1 MGTVKMTKR
10 PKLEQPKSKK
20 ATTNISGGVNA
31 DQIDVAADVVGRD
44 KNTYITFAE
53 KPGKPFSRGRI
64 PDRRII
70 VGASVG
76 VILVVILV
84 LMFIFRPTP
93 IILTNSNWNN
103 YVEDTARSSLSL
115 KAVPGTNHAIDISFD
130 LKPGGWAG
138 IYKKLSLPPF
148 RSIKVFYKG
157 TGASNTIE
165 LKLIDKNETIF
176 EARWPHT
183 TNTGGQGQSWELP
196 YSEFRCRKG
205 SGTCQDENAVRSL
218 TLRPED
224 LDRIDVSFANK
235 SEYADEAGSGQVIIE
250 EIQIVP

>member
-1 MGTVKMTKR
+1 MTKR
-10 PKLEQPKSKK
+10 PKSEQPKSKK

-70 VGASVG
+70 VGVSVG
-76 VILVVILV
+76 VILVIILA
-84 LMFIFRPTP
+84 LILIFRPVP

-103 YVEDTARSSLSL
+103 YVQDTARSSLSL
-115 KAVPGTNHAIDISFD
+115 KAVLGTNHAIDISFD
-130 LKPGGWAG
+130 FKPGGWAG
-138 IYKKLSLPPF
+138 IYKKQSLPPF
-148 RSIKVFYKG
+148 RSIRFLYKG

-176 EARWPHT
+176 EVIWPHT
-183 TNTGGQGQSWELP
+183 TNTGGQGRLWESL
-196 YSEFRCRKG
+196 YSEFRCRMG
-205 SGTCQDENAVRSL
+205 SGACQDENAIRSL
-218 TLRPED
+218 TLKPED
-224 LDRIDVSFANK
+224 LDRIDISFSNK
-235 SEYADEAGSGQVIIE
+235 SEYADEAGPGQVTIE